1 MSIIEKKEK
10 NLNLLI
16 NKLNSL
22 SLTYSQPSYEV
33 EKLKTEKNQILQ
45 KKIEIEKK
53 NQELLREHKYLKEK
67 IKNLQIEVKKSLI

>member
-45 KKIEIEKK
+45 KK
-53 NQELLREHKYLKEK
+53 N
-67 IKNLQIEVKKSLI
+67 

>member
-22 SLTYSQPSYEV
+22 SLTYTQPNYEI
-33 EKLKTEKNQILQ
+33 EKIITEKNEILRQ
-45 KKIEIEKK
+45 RNEIEKK
-53 NQELLREHKYLKEK
+53 KQR
-67 IKNLQIEVKKSLI
+67 VA